1 MERNNQASLERQRQ
15 RRQFNDLSEQLID
28 PVTKQNF
35 DDQIE
40 KLKEYRSSGRMDST
54 RGPLGARAI
63 SDEIDRL
70 EEGRQQ
76 AQDQLAQ
83 ALEADR
89 QRGGAGQDASR
100 DTGDGMPTI
109 EERERDAGLYNTT
122 TGRGQDDPTME
133 ERERDAGLIGR
144 DRRTTGIVPSPVPTE
159 QDFPEE
165 RQTTGDDGELPD
177 AEAQD
182 DPLGAF
188 AVVVVINNKA
198 HSASVYGQVGPKLEN
213 S

>member
-1 MERNNQASLERQRQ
+1 MERNNQASLERQRL

-28 PVTKQNF
+28 PTTKQNF
-35 DDQIE
+35 DDRIDYLNE
-40 KLKEYRSSGRMDST
+40 LKSSGRIDNT
-54 RGPLGARAI
+54 KDARAVRA
-63 SDEIDRL
+63 EIDRL
-70 EEGRQQ
+70 EQGKQQ
-76 AQDQLAQ
+76 AQDKLAKPVPPS
-83 ALEADR
+83 
-89 QRGGAGQDASR
+89 QDVSR
-100 DTGDGMPTI
+100 DIGDEMPTI
-109 EERERDAGLYNTT
+109 EERERAAGLYNTT

-188 AVVVVINNKA
+188 AVVVVINNKP
-198 HSASVYGQVGPKLEN
+198 HSASVYGQLGPRLADPT
-213 S
+213 

>member
-1 MERNNQASLERQRQ
+1 MERNNQASLKRQRL

-35 DDQIE
+35 DDRIDYLNE
-40 KLKEYRSSGRMDST
+40 LKSSGRIDNT
-54 RGPLGARAI
+54 RGARAI
-63 SDEIDRL
+63 KAEIERL
-70 EEGRQQ
+70 EQGKQQ
-76 AQDQLAQ
+76 AQDKLAKPVPPS
-83 ALEADR
+83 
-89 QRGGAGQDASR
+89 QDVSR
-100 DTGDGMPTI
+100 DIGDEMPTI
-109 EERERDAGLYNTT
+109 EERERAAGLYNTT

>member
-1 MERNNQASLERQRQ
+1 MERENKKSLERQRL

-28 PVTKQNF
+28 PVTRQNF

-40 KLKEYRSSGRMDST
+40 KLKDYRSSGRMDST

-100 DTGDGMPTI
+100 DTGDEMPTI
-109 EERERDAGLYNTT
+109 EERERAAGLYNTT
-122 TGRGQDDPTME
+122 TGRGLDDPTME

-144 DRRTTGIVPSPVPTE
+144 DRSTTGIVPSPVPTE

-165 RQTTGDDGELPD
+165 QQTTGDDGELPD
-177 AEAQD
+177 AEEQD
-182 DPLGAF
+182 DPLGTF
-188 AVVVVINNKA
+188 GVIICVNGRP
-198 HSASVYGQVGPKLEN
+198 HRASIYGQVGGKLT
-213 S
+213 